1 MKSFQ
6 KVFLICCA
14 ILALA
19 SLAIPLLSQAAP
31 SDALDKLKEVG
42 GPAYG
47 VGEEKPKDVT
57 EIVGGV
63 IKTALSIMGI
73 VAAILII
80 YAGYVWMTARGKE
93 ERITKAKETL
103 EAAVIG
109 LIIIMAA
116 YAITYFVVENVLTS
130 TSSSSAPTDGG
141 GSLPP
146 FSPGP

>member
-1 MKSFQ
+1 MAKF
-6 KVFLICCA
+6 KKIFIACCFIFA
-14 ILALA
+14 LLTLAT
-19 SLAIPLLSQAAP
+19 PLLSSAVAEP
-31 SDALDKLKEVG
+31 GDTLNRLKEVG

-47 VGEEKPKDVT
+47 VGEEEPRDVT

-116 YAITYFVVENVLTS
+116 YALTYFVVDRLMQATS
-130 TSSSSAPTDGG
+130 TPATTPT
-141 GSLPP
+141 P
-146 FSPGP
+146 